1 MIRQRKGQYQ
11 KILQLYNTEVEL
23 TDADLDYVGFGL
35 MKLCH

>member
-23 TDADLDYVGFGL
+23 TDADLDYVSFRL
-35 MKLCH
+35 I